1 MFGRSRPWRA
11 VITFI
16 TIVFATIS
24 GGAASAQV
32 QTGSILVKVT
42 DEQGAVLPGA
52 SIVITSAA
60 LVAGQM
66 TAASD
71 EGGQW
76 RFPSLSPGTYSVKVE
91 LSGFQG
97 LVREGVPVQVGQTSP
112 VDFTLKV
119 SSVQETVTVAASA
132 ATVDTTSAN
141 VSVNLGEE
149 LLQSTPGGRDIW
161 ALIETKVPGLVMS
174 RPDVGGTSGGLQG
187 TYSARGTTSAQNS
200 QFLNGINVGDPAAIG
215 AAGFYYDYD
224 AFQEIQVSTGAHDI
238 TVPTSGVFLNMATKS
253 GGNVW
258 AGRATF
264 AWEGSGTQG
273 QNIDDEL
280 LALGFR
286 SNTNEVDYV
295 SDVNVSAGGPLI
307 KNKVRLFGSFRD
319 WRVHVYTPVQ
329 NSQIVLDQTNITSG
343 LLNTTWQVNDGN
355 KVTGFWSRQKY
366 DKPNRLLNNASI
378 TVPESTVNEQDTFNV
393 YQGLWNS
400 VLTSRLFMDARLGY
414 NTIFFP
420 TFFNGTEQSLTDTA
434 TGIIFRNNPTEV
446 ERDRT
451 RVQANT
457 TLQYY
462 VDRWLG
468 GRHEFR
474 FGFDHTHAVTE
485 NLTRRV
491 DDVQLT
497 YTSATNTGQNVTIY
511 STPLRDKSALDV
523 TSLYF
528 QDSYS
533 LKRLTLVGGLR
544 YERLEGYLPEQSS
557 TPSVFFPNLQRE
569 FGAIRDVVLWHTTGP
584 RFSAIYDLKGDGRT
598 ALKGSW
604 GRYYYVL
611 STGGGGVSNVN
622 LNATYSE
629 QYNWN
634 DANRDLVFQP
644 GEQTGTPVI
653 TSGTTTSIDPD
664 FKRPYTDEL
673 SLSVDRQL
681 FGDLKF
687 SAAFTYR
694 REKNIQVSANPDN
707 PYAATPTVGVDPG
720 LDGLTGTADDGT
732 FQYFERLSA
741 ANRTLIT
748 NDPTRLLSYKGLEIT
763 GTKRLSNRWQMLA
776 GYTWS
781 TNRQDDA
788 SVDTSPNLLINTDG
802 VITTAANA
810 DRPHQFKVTGSYLLP
825 YRDILLSANFR
836 SQSGPPVTRQIS
848 QRLAIGGNQTINLEP
863 LGNTRL
869 DRLNTLDL
877 RVSKNFRLGTKELAA
892 NLDLSNLTNA
902 NTVWEVRTLTPSITV
917 RQNGDPNGTL
927 NRIPQFMSPTQVLG
941 PRIMRLG
948 VSFKF

>member
-1 MFGRSRPWRA
+1 
-11 VITFI
+11 
-16 TIVFATIS
+16 
-24 GGAASAQV
+24 
-32 QTGSILVKVT
+32 
-42 DEQGAVLPGA
+42 
-52 SIVITSAA
+52 
-60 LVAGQM
+60 
-66 TAASD
+66 
-71 EGGQW
+71 
-76 RFPSLSPGTYSVKVE
+76 
-91 LSGFQG
+91 
-97 LVREGVPVQVGQTSP
+97 
-112 VDFTLKV
+112 
-119 SSVQETVTVAASA
+119 
-132 ATVDTTSAN
+132 
-141 VSVNLGEE
+141 
-149 LLQSTPGGRDIW
+149 
-161 ALIETKVPGLVMS
+161 
-174 RPDVGGTSGGLQG
+174 
-187 TYSARGTTSAQNS
+187 
-200 QFLNGINVGDPAAIG
+200 
-215 AAGFYYDYD
+215 
-224 AFQEIQVSTGAHDI
+224 
-238 TVPTSGVFLNMATKS
+238 
-253 GGNVW
+253 
-258 AGRATF
+258 
-264 AWEGSGTQG
+264 
-273 QNIDDEL
+273 
-280 LALGFR
+280 
-286 SNTNEVDYV
+286 
-295 SDVNVSAGGPLI
+295 
-307 KNKVRLFGSFRD
+307 
-319 WRVHVYTPVQ
+319 
-329 NSQIVLDQTNITSG
+329 
-343 LLNTTWQVNDGN
+343 
-355 KVTGFWSRQKY
+355 
-366 DKPNRLLNNASI
+366 
-378 TVPESTVNEQDTFNV
+378 VNEQDTFNL

-420 TFFNGTEQSLTDTA
+420 TFFNGTQQSLTDTV
-434 TGIIFRNNPTEV
+434 TGIIYQNNPTEV

-451 RVQANT
+451 RLQANA

-533 LKRLTLVGGLR
+533 LKRLTLVGGIR
-544 YERLEGYLPEQSS
+544 YERLEGYLPEQASD
-557 TPSVFFPNLQRE
+557 PSAFFPNLQRE
-569 FGAIRDVVLWHTTGP
+569 FAAVRDVVLWHTAGP

-598 ALKGSW
+598 ALKASY

-634 DANRDLVFQP
+634 DANRDLVFQR

-653 TSGTTTSIDPD
+653 TSGTTTSIDPN

-681 FGDLKF
+681 FGDIKL

-694 REKNIQVSANPDN
+694 REKNLQVSANPDN
-707 PYAATPTVGVDPG
+707 PYATTPSVGVDPG
-720 LDGLTGTADDGT
+720 LDGRTGTADDGT

-788 SVDTSPNLLINTDG
+788 SIDTSPNLLINTDG

-810 DRPHQFKVTGSYLLP
+810 DRPHQFKLTGSYLLP
-825 YRDILLSANFR
+825 YQDILLSANFR

-848 QRLAIGGNQTINLEP
+848 QRLAVGGNQTINLEP
-863 LGNTRL
+863 LGNSRL
-869 DRLNTLDL
+869 DRLNTIDL
-877 RVSKNFRLGTKELAA
+877 RVSKNFRLGGNRELAA
-892 NLDLSNLTNA
+892 NFDLSNLTNA
-902 NTVWEVRTLTPSITV
+902 NTVWEVRTLTPSIPI
-917 RQNGDPNGTL
+917 RPNGDPNAPQVT
-927 NRIPQFMSPTQVLG
+927 IPQFLSPTQVLG
-941 PRIMRLG
+941 PRIARFG